1 MKGDEL
7 LLLEWTNTITAID
20 PGFFVNGIKM
30 DGFGDNCRVQWGA
43 LVKGLIS
50 TQGYCPRNNRS
61 YHRWCEDRSPS
72 GSIVWHVHPCRKQH
86 KQNKELSSLVVAHL
100 VSTKALVRFVQL
112 KKICPTTL
120 ELLLTKRHTV

>member
-1 MKGDEL
+1 
-7 LLLEWTNTITAID
+7 
-20 PGFFVNGIKM
+20 
-30 DGFGDNCRVQWGA
+30 
-43 LVKGLIS
+43 VKGLIS

-100 VSTKALVRFVQL
+100 ISTKALVRFVQL
-112 KKICPTTL
+112 KKKLPHYSRVIIDEATHCL
-120 ELLLTKRHTV
+120 AFIGRKENGRLFLQRAIRRKQFA